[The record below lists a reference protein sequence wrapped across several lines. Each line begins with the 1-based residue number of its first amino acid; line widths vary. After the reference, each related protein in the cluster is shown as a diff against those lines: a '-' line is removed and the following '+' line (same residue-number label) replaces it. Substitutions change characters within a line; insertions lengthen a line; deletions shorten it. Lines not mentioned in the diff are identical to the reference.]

1 MASNIMTDKLGK
13 TMVTAADVLEYLKTH
28 PEFLAD
34 NPELMDILTLPKAK
48 QEKGIVDFQH
58 FMVKRLKDQQVK
70 TQAQQKTIIKNARA
84 NESVRTRINTAVIR
98 LLDARS
104 LEEFVEALTSELP
117 LYLDVD
123 VVTLVVEALGSDRD
137 LPHGYVSGVQI
148 VPEGTISAIMGDE
161 HISLRGSTDQDN
173 MLFGPGAGLVR
184 SQAVLKL
191 FIGPE
196 TPLGAVA
203 FGSRDPDGFHEKQG
217 TELVSF
223 LAAVI
228 ERSLRRWLDVPVS

>member
-1 MASNIMTDKLGK
+1 MNVMTDPKSPLPI
-13 TMVTAADVLEYLKTH
+13 TASDVLAYLKEN
-28 PEFLAD
+28 PDFIAD
-34 NPELMDILTLPKAK
+34 NPELVDILTPPKAAT
-48 QEKGIVDFQH
+48 EKGIVDFQH
-58 FMVKRLKDQQVK
+58 YMVKRLKSQQDRV
-70 TQAQQKTIIKNARA
+70 QAQQKIILENARA

-123 VVTLVVEALGSDRD
+123 VITLVVEAQGSGHDI
-137 LPHGYVSGVQI
+137 PHGYVSGVQI
-148 VPEGTISAIMGDE
+148 VPEGTINAIMGDE
-161 HISLRGSTDQDN
+161 HIQLRGKTAEDEVI
-173 MLFGPGAGLVR
+173 FGPGAGLIR

-203 FGSRDPDGFHEKQG
+203 FGSRDPQGFHEGQG

-228 ERSLRRWLDVPVS
+228 ERGLRRWLDVPVS